1 MNCNSLILD
10 NRYALLSN
18 LLNYHDQEVLC
29 LCETNIDPS
38 ISNSATFPPDSV
50 YSLVNRKDH
59 KLGSG
64 GILIAVKDTILAL
77 LVTDLDSE
85 CEIVWIR
92 VEIAKGKPLF
102 VGLLLQRTLKRR
114 PMAEVLNNLHE
125 SVSKLTSSDTVLPN
139 MILNGD
145 FNTQTLCGI
154 ITD

>member
-18 LLNYHDQEVLC
+18 LLN
-29 LCETNIDPS
+29 CETNIDPS
-38 ISNSATFPPDSV
+38 ISNSAIFPPDSV
-50 YSLVNRKDH
+50 YSLVNRKDY

-85 CEIVWIR
+85 CKIVWIR